1 MRAPTASA
9 VVAIGFMSSTAHTIV
24 TNHPVTKAR
33 GCDKRDDVE
42 DDVGRSGIDLGLPRH
57 DPVRDVGAGSTGT
70 TPAWVG
76 HGALVRGGGTAWQRW
91 CHDLGC
97 VKVLTMGI
105 IESRAVIRQFFRR
118 LWTTPSPCDTCLWT
132 A

>member
-70 TPAWVG
+70 TQVWAG
-76 HGALVRGGGTAWQRW
+76 QGDLARDGGMSRQRRR
-91 CHDLGC
+91 HDLGS
-97 VKVLTMGI
+97 VRVLTMRI